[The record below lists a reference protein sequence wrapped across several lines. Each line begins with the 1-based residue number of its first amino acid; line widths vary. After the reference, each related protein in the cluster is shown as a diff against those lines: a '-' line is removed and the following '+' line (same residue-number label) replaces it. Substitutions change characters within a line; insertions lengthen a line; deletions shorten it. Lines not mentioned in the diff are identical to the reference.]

1 MADLNQ
7 RGQRGSPQL
16 KSYIKDKQ
24 WFILVKLSRNGLA
37 FIKEAGVVCVKFCEE
52 LHSGLESG
60 KTAERKGEREIA
72 AGGPQHDWWVWNNRP
87 PSCVFHQTHSSHL
100 TLSLCPTRSL
110 CGCKQRPLGMWFLCD
125 GQKDLSH
132 LWQEYPCICTTTGWI
147 SHHPI
152 FSLKNIS
159 LVLTRLNMI
168 WLCAIE
174 YRSVF
179 IWSNQDQGVN
189 IENVIHVC
197 NCPRYYINKVP
208 VVNFSTD
215 GTHAQPEKQALCVC
229 VCAEARRPHRTL
241 LKWAAAREFPIQQPA
256 QRRSER
262 GITSTRLWLGVLE

>member
-1 MADLNQ
+1 MDWLSSQ
-7 RGQRGSPQL
+7 RQVLCVWSFVRS
-16 KSYIKDKQ
+16 
-24 WFILVKLSRNGLA
+24 FT
-37 FIKEAGVVCVKFCEE
+37 VVCER
-52 LHSGLESG
+52 G
-60 KTAERKGEREIA
+60 KAAERKGEREIA

-87 PSCVFHQTHSSHL
+87 PSCVSHQTHSSHL

-132 LWQEYPCICTTTGWI
+132 LWQEYPRICTTTGWI

-152 FSLKNIS
+152 FPLENIS
-159 LVLTRLNMI
+159 LVLTRLNVI

-189 IENVIHVC
+189 IENLIHVC
-197 NCPRYYINKVP
+197 NCPRYYANKVP

-215 GTHAQPEKQALCVC
+215 GTPAQPEKQALCVC
-229 VCAEARRPHRTL
+229 AEARRPHQTL
-241 LKWAAAREFPIQQPA
+241 LKWENSRSGSQHRGDLRE
-256 QRRSER
+256 